1 MSIKRKLE
9 GPIIK
14 SAGTTK
20 CIVIFLHGWGS
31 DGNDLIQIANVWKNE
46 LQQTTFIAPN
56 GPEVCTENPLGRQWF
71 NIMTEEDVMLTELNR
86 AYLDLK
92 EFIGITIDSE
102 NKFGIINHTRPLTPF
117 DVIHELLHVKYPS
130 WTEEQIN
137 NQTNIYLN
145 NE

>member
-1 MSIKRKLE
+1 MKLVNKWKQKLGLDDWFITTESI
-9 GPIIK
+9 
-14 SAGTTK
+14 
-20 CIVIFLHGWGS
+20 S
-31 DGNDLIQIANVWKNE
+31 DKQVTYPND
-46 LQQTTFIAPN
+46 
-56 GPEVCTENPLGRQWF
+56 
-71 NIMTEEDVMLTELNR
+71 
-86 AYLDLK
+86 LDLK

-130 WTEEQIN
+130 WTEEQVN